1 MTSNIKL
8 YDFQN
13 NALETTRTQNK
24 VAYYFD

>member
-1 MTSNIKL
+1 MTGNIKL